1 MTAGPVVFSWQD
13 LFLFL
18 LPQQLI
24 AFALHAS
31 KNPILIPTISPTN
44 SPEDPIF
51 YERYRTICVIGA
63 IGDEGQ
69 YGQDRVRPGSRSV
82 RYRIGVMCRNR
93 DLGFIHRLWQLG
105 PRDAA

>member
-44 SPEDPIF
+44 SPEDPKSKN
-51 YERYRTICVIGA
+51 
-63 IGDEGQ
+63 Q
-69 YGQDRVRPGSRSV
+69 
-82 RYRIGVMCRNR
+82 R
-93 DLGFIHRLWQLG
+93 DMKNEETRMKNQ
-105 PRDAA
+105 